1 MLEGINLSK
10 SQAVIVEIE
19 LKTKVGRLEMGATK
33 GFTVDTDCS
42 DCNAFPAID
51 KYIAKLH

>member
-42 DCNAFPAID
+42 DCNVFPAID